1 VLIVSYLLTYDAVSF
16 NQLLETVLI
25 TNSPAPGS
33 TRLNAS
39 PWLFLDAAHVVFST
53 AKERVY
59 VREGSKDEEMLAPGE
74 VPKGIKI
81 VLEDLPKWG
90 TLKEVLDE
98 IENEIHLAPQNGIL
112 EVVWLMVDD
121 GTNAVVVMCTDER
134 TCRQLR
140 ESLQSSGEAV
150 MRRKLQDYFAW
161 KANFQKT
168 KTQLFEKK
176 PESAAED
183 GTPRHPTN
191 KDSGE
196 DPRLKLKRKGVPPN
210 KRRRTRGGA
219 TSITRNAAS
228 GVIEIP
234 DDDPADITQ
243 MYLSSIS
250 NIERMNS
257 IPLKSKNSTSHRSPS
272 KITQMT
278 ISNYMITMMSL
289 W

>member
-1 VLIVSYLLTYDAVSF
+1 MKELLILSYLLTYDAVSF

-59 VREGSKDEEMLAPGE
+59 VKEDSKDEETPALGE

-81 VLEDLPKWG
+81 VLEDLPKWA

-98 IENEIHLAPQNGIL
+98 IENEIHLAPQNGSPL
-112 EVVWLMVDD
+112 DMFDVDD
-121 GTNAVVVMCTDER
+121 GTNAVIVMCTDER

-150 MRRKLQDYFAW
+150 MRRKLQEYFAW
-161 KANFQKT
+161 KTNFQKT

-183 GTPRHPTN
+183 GKSRYSTN

-196 DPRLKLKRKGVPPN
+196 DPRLKMKRKGVPPN

-219 TSITRNAAS
+219 TSTTRNAAS

-243 MYLSSIS
+243 MYFPSIS
-250 NIERMNS
+250 NTERTNF
-257 IPLKSKNSTSHRSPS
+257 IPLKSKNSTNHKLPL
-272 KITQMT
+272 KITQTT
-278 ISNYMITMMSL
+278 ISNYTTMMM